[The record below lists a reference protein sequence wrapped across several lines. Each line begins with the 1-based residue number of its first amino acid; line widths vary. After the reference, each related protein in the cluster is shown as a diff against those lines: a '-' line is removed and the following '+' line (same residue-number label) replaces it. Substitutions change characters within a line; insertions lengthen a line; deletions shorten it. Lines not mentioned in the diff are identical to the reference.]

1 MHKDHRKIV
10 MLLTASAILFVAI
23 VVLDYIIFW

>member
-10 MLLTASAILFVAI
+10 MPLTASAILFVAI